1 MKPIL
6 FDGFS
11 TCCEGMILLSFRSIL
26 AVPSLP
32 RLSVLLTSR
41 MACTGNASESVK
53 GTHTPREMKQADLWG
68 QQYLRSEQQ
77 IALAPKGQQK

>member
-11 TCCEGMILLSFRSIL
+11 TCCEGMILLSFGSIL

-53 GTHTPREMKQADLWG
+53 GTHTLREIKQACRGG
-68 QQYLRSEQQ
+68 QQNSKSEQQ
-77 IALAPKGQQK
+77 VALAPKGQQK